1 MNIRIIAV
9 GKLKQ
14 KYLINGTAEYLKRL
28 QAYAKI
34 DVCEVKEENFMEP
47 LNKRQIEIIKEK
59 EAERIQTLIPERY
72 YIISLDRRGK
82 QLSSM
87 QFAKKLENLA
97 VYQQG
102 NAAFIIGGP
111 LGLAESLIGQSDFVL
126 SFSLFTFPHQLMR
139 LVLMEQIYR
148 SMTII
153 RNEKYHK

>member
-111 LGLAESLIGQSDFVL
+111 LGLSLI
-126 SFSLFTFPHQLMR
+126 H
-139 LVLMEQIYR
+139 I
-148 SMTII
+148 
-153 RNEKYHK
+153 